1 VQPTDVNVRSV
12 FVSLG
17 HEGREEVHRGTRVK
31 RQGLVVRKR
40 TTVSTEMNLRL
51 IRLIAALGA
60 VIAVALAGGAS
71 LTAL

>member
-1 VQPTDVNVRSV
+1 MQPTDVNVRSV

-31 RQGLVVRKR
+31 RQGLVIRKR
-40 TTVSTEMNLRL
+40 TTGSTEMKVGL
-51 IRLIAALGA
+51 IRLIAAVSA
-60 VIAVALAGGAS
+60 VVAIALAGGAS